1 MKNLLALH
9 IFLDENRRE
18 GENGRKDENDG
29 EDEKG
34 GGDLKMVRKIT
45 MSVKM
50 KNVGMMGK

>member
-34 GGDLKMVRKIT
+34 GGLKMVRKIT